1 MYTFSD
7 PSPLPPDPSAG
18 TAGSPL
24 PSRAIVVT
32 AGSLPPDPA
41 TAITRGLAPAV
52 MRAPAALRPARPG
65 LPADRSA

>member
-1 MYTFSD
+1 
-7 PSPLPPDPSAG
+7 
-18 TAGSPL
+18 
-24 PSRAIVVT
+24 VVT